1 MLCEV
6 TTTKVHQWCGQIQCG
21 QIQSGEIQLGE
32 IGCGELKCDTIE
44 IGELKLRCGAALNE
58 FIALCPS
65 LNSGVVVGGGTRSTR
80 AGEEEKQWK
89 PVCSSS
95 SSSVPSRK
103 LRAAS
108 FKGGFCLIHI
118 IHPGFVNSITC
129 VQHQIKTALGERRGR
144 NQG

>member
-1 MLCEV
+1 MR
-6 TTTKVHQWCGQIQCG
+6 TRSR
-21 QIQSGEIQLGE
+21 QSWTR
-32 IGCGELKCDTIE
+32 K
-44 IGELKLRCGAALNE
+44 R
-58 FIALCPS
+58 
-65 LNSGVVVGGGTRSTR
+65 VVVDVIVVVVVLVVVVDVVAVVVGGTRSTR
-80 AGEEEKQWK
+80 AAEEEKQWK
-89 PVCSSS
+89 SACSSS